1 MASPNV
7 IALPA
12 GEWTK
17 VATNV
22 THGVIDRLSGASP
35 AIQATY
41 RMNREAAPEDL
52 ADASLMDGDQII
64 IQAPAGIDVY
74 LYASGETA
82 GSVKVSV

>member
-17 VATNV
+17 VATSV
-22 THGVIDRLSGASP
+22 THGIVDRMSGASP
-35 AIQATY
+35 ALMVTY
-41 RMNREAAPEDL
+41 RMNGEAAPEDL
-52 ADASLMDGDQII
+52 ADASLWDGDQLV

-74 LYASGETA
+74 FYASGEVA
-82 GSVKVSV
+82 GSVKVCV